1 MKFLLIAD
9 IVILAASFV
18 VITIMFV
25 RTLQME
31 QQLKNYEERIER
43 LKNKVH
49 IKEKQK

>member
-9 IVILAASFV
+9 IAILAVSFV

-25 RTLQME
+25 RTLKME
-31 QQLKNYEERIER
+31 QQLKIYEERIER